1 MQMPYPLQITAMDCS
16 PLVIDNGFQV
26 VDQAVLAQCEGWGS
40 GDGSLIRFIEIIK
53 PSPNPTSLAPL
64 EFAFAA

>member
-26 VDQAVLAQCEGWGS
+26 VDQAVLAQCEG
-40 GDGSLIRFIEIIK
+40 
-53 PSPNPTSLAPL
+53 
-64 EFAFAA
+64 